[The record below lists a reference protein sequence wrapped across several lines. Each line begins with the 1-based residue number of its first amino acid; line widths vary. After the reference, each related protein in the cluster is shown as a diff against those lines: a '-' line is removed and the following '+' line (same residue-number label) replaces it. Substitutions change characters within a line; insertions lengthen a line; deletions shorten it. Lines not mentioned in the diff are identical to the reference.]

1 MTRLWAIA
9 ALVSLSAVSSSTAD
23 QQTNGLPDRETFL
36 SEARKRLAGNEVL
49 QSRYIYRERVT
60 RMRFNPF
67 GRIGTGPID
76 IYDVYPVAEDLT
88 YRRLIERNGVPVTR
102 EDLAKADREFIG
114 RYEQWRRKLQREG
127 QDERTARMRREAAER
142 AKDQA
147 RAEEALRMFE
157 FTMERRDTLDG
168 QPVIVVS
175 FTPKPNARP
184 QSREAKIASSFA
196 GQAYI
201 HEHEYQ
207 LMRVE
212 AETIYDTSFGYGV
225 IAKLHKGTKAVA
237 VRGKI
242 GDAWLPVQT
251 RMNGTGRAL
260 LFRKV
265 EINYLR
271 EYSDYRPFE
280 PSLLP
285 TLLVSAK
292 SSR

>member
-9 ALVSLSAVSSSTAD
+9 ALVSLSAVSISTAD
-23 QQTNGLPDRETFL
+23 QPTNGLPDRETFL

-49 QSRYIYRERVT
+49 QRRYIYRERVT
-60 RMRFNPF
+60 RMRFNPL

-127 QDERTARMRREAAER
+127 QDERTARMRHEEAER
-142 AKDQA
+142 AKDRA

-157 FTMERRDTLDG
+157 FTMERRETLDG
-168 QPVIVVS
+168 QPVIVIS
-175 FTPKPNARP
+175 FTPKPDARP

-196 GQAYI
+196 GRAYI

-212 AETIYDTSFGYGV
+212 AEAVYDTSFGYGV
-225 IAKLHKGTKAVA
+225 IARLHKGAKAIA
-237 VRGKI
+237 VRGKV
-242 GDAWLPVQT
+242 GDAWLPVET

-271 EYSDYRPFE
+271 EYSHYRPFE
-280 PSLLP
+280 PSELPSLLA
-285 TLLVSAK
+285 SAK
-292 SSR
+292 GNR